1 MNISYKKIFA
11 LISLFI
17 FIVFTIFVINQTAQ
31 VVELSKTISEDFSRF
46 VLFSLIT
53 IYFVLVSIP
62 IYLILSLP
70 KSLKLP
76 ESENTGDYQKYI
88 NALKKRL
95 NKNPILKE
103 KNIFIRSDD
112 DLKLALE
119 ELNQV
124 ADKEIKSNAVV
135 IFTTTAISQSGRLD
149 ALLILITLT
158 KMIYR
163 VAKIYN
169 QRPRISELIQLYANV
184 FTTSFIAY
192 SIEEIDIS
200 EQIEPITDNLAE
212 ISVMKA
218 LQSIPAS
225 KLVANMLL
233 DGAINAYLAIRVG
246 IIAKTYCSSLVKPER
261 RLLRRSAAIQA
272 AKLTVLIIK
281 EFGETIAK
289 KIGEKLK
296 NKVAQTGET
305 ILEKGKELI
314 DKSKNFFRKL
324 IWE

>member
-1 MNISYKKIFA
+1 MNISFKKIFV

-76 ESENTGDYQKYI
+76 ESENSRDYQKYI

-103 KNIFIRSDD
+103 KNIFIRNDE

-192 SIEEIDIS
+192 SIEEIDIG

-212 ISVMKA
+212 ISVIKA

-246 IIAKTYCSSLVKPER
+246 IIAKTYCSSLMKPER
-261 RLLRRSAAIQA
+261 RLLRKSAAIQA

-281 EFGETIAK
+281 EFGESIAK

-296 NKVAQTGET
+296 DKVAQTGET
-305 ILEKGKELI
+305 ILEKGKELF